1 MNKVGNNKINNNK
14 IGGNLPIIKGLK

>member
-1 MNKVGNNKINNNK
+1 MNKVSNNKSTNNK